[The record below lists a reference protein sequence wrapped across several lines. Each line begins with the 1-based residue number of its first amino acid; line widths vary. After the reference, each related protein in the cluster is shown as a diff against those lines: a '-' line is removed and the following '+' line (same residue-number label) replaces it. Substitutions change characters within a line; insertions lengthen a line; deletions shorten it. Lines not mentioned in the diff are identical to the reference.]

1 MNTTSINGIEGLS
14 VGMSAEVTKTVTM
27 DDIIQFAE
35 VSTDRNPVHLD
46 AAYAATT
53 PFKGIIA
60 HGMLSACFIS
70 AVLANKLPGPGTI
83 YLGQT
88 LKFKAP
94 VRPGDEVT
102 ATVTIK
108 EVIVDKQRVVLDTVC
123 TVGGK
128 AVIEGEATV
137 MFASRKAK

>member
-1 MNTTSINGIEGLS
+1 MSSTTISGIEDLS
-14 VGMSAEVTKTVTM
+14 VGMSASISKIVTT
-27 DDIIQFAE
+27 DDIVKFSE
-35 VSTDRNPVHLD
+35 VSTDINPVHLD
-46 AAYAATT
+46 EAYAATT

-60 HGMLSACFIS
+60 HGMLSASFIS
-70 AVLANKLPGPGTI
+70 AVLANKLPGPGTV
-83 YLGQT
+83 YLGQS

-108 EVIVDKQRVVLDTVC
+108 EILLEKQRIVFDTVC
-123 TVGGK
+123 LVAGK

-137 MFASRKAK
+137 MFAARKPK

>member
-1 MNTTSINGIEGLS
+1 MSSTTISGIEDLS
-14 VGMSAEVTKTVTM
+14 VGMSASISKIVTT
-27 DDIIQFAE
+27 DDIVKFSE
-35 VSTDRNPVHLD
+35 VSTDINPVHLD
-46 AAYAATT
+46 EAYAATT

-60 HGMLSACFIS
+60 HGMLSASFIS
-70 AVLANKLPGPGTI
+70 AVLANKLPGPGTV
-83 YLGQT
+83 YLGQS

-108 EVIVDKQRVVLDTVC
+108 EILLEKQRIVFDTVC
-123 TVGGK
+123 IVGGK

-137 MFASRKAK
+137 MFASRKPK

>member
-1 MNTTSINGIEGLS
+1 MSSTSISGIEDLS
-14 VGMSAEVTKTVTM
+14 VGMSASISKIVTT
-27 DDIIQFAE
+27 DDIVKFSE
-35 VSTDRNPVHLD
+35 VSTDINPVHLD
-46 AAYAATT
+46 AAYAAST

-60 HGMLSACFIS
+60 HGMLYASFIS
-70 AVLANKLPGPGTI
+70 AVLANKLPGPGTV
-83 YLGQT
+83 YLGQS

-108 EVIVDKQRVVLDTVC
+108 EILVEKQRIVFDTVC
-123 TVGGK
+123 IVAGK

-137 MFASRKAK
+137 MFASRKPK

>member
-1 MNTTSINGIEGLS
+1 MHSTTINGIEDLS
-14 VGMSAEVTKTVTM
+14 VGMSASISKTVTT
-27 DDIIQFAE
+27 DDIVKFSA
-35 VSTDRNPVHLD
+35 VSTDINPVHLD
-46 AAYAATT
+46 AAFAATT

-60 HGMLSACFIS
+60 HGMLSASFMS

-108 EVIVDKQRVVLDTVC
+108 EVVIERQRVVLDTVC

-137 MFASRKAK
+137 MFPSRKPK

>member
-1 MNTTSINGIEGLS
+1 MSSTTISGIEDLS
-14 VGMSAEVTKTVTM
+14 VGMSASISKIVTA
-27 DDIIQFAE
+27 DDIVKFSE
-35 VSTDRNPVHLD
+35 VSTDINPVHLD
-46 AAYAATT
+46 AAYAAST

-60 HGMLSACFIS
+60 HGMLSASFIS
-70 AVLANKLPGPGTI
+70 AVLANKLPGPGTV
-83 YLGQT
+83 YLGQS

-108 EVIVDKQRVVLDTVC
+108 EIVIEKQRIVFDTVC
-123 TVGGK
+123 IVAGK

-137 MFASRKAK
+137 MFASRKPK

>member
-1 MNTTSINGIEGLS
+1 MNSTTINGIEDLS
-14 VGMSAEVTKTVTM
+14 VGMSASISKTVTT
-27 DDIIQFAE
+27 DDIVKFSE
-35 VSTDRNPVHLD
+35 VSTDINPVHLD
-46 AAYAATT
+46 AAFAATT
-53 PFKGIIA
+53 AFKGIIA
-60 HGMLSACFIS
+60 HGMLSASFMS

-108 EVIVDKQRVVLDTVC
+108 EVAIERQRVVLDTVC

-137 MFASRKAK
+137 MFPSRKPK

>member
-1 MNTTSINGIEGLS
+1 MHSTTINGIEDLS
-14 VGMSAEVTKTVTM
+14 VGMSASISKTVTT
-27 DDIIQFAE
+27 DDIVKFSE
-35 VSTDRNPVHLD
+35 VSTDINPVHLD
-46 AAYAATT
+46 AAFAATT

-60 HGMLSACFIS
+60 HGMLSASFMS

-108 EVIVDKQRVVLDTVC
+108 EVAIERQRVVLDTVC

-137 MFASRKAK
+137 MFPSRKPK

>member
-1 MNTTSINGIEGLS
+1 MNSTTISGIEDLS
-14 VGMSAEVTKTVTM
+14 VGMSASISKIVTT
-27 DDIIQFAE
+27 DDIVKFSE
-35 VSTDRNPVHLD
+35 VSTDINPVHLD

-60 HGMLSACFIS
+60 HGMLSASFIS
-70 AVLANKLPGPGTI
+70 AVLANKLPGPGTV
-83 YLGQT
+83 YLGQS

-108 EVIVDKQRVVLDTVC
+108 EILLEKQRIVFDTVC
-123 TVGGK
+123 LVGGK

-137 MFASRKAK
+137 MFASRKPK